1 FTPNLLNDFRIGF
14 SYFPVT
20 EGFSNPTGQNLPQAF
35 GIAGV
40 TDTFLP
46 ALVFSGS
53 GLQPGAIGNNDL
65 VQSFHDTT
73 LQFEDTFT
81 LTRGKHVLHAGFE
94 VYRYIQNDLYP
105 GNAGLAGQFTFNG
118 QFTGN
123 NGSSP
128 GFSAADFL
136 LGLPQDVQQG
146 NGGGGNRYLR
156 NSLIAGFGQDN
167 WRITNNLTLNLGLR
181 YELTTPRY
189 EANDRAVNFNIF
201 TGQPQIAG
209 TNGASRATYES
220 YTGIGNFQP
229 RIGIAWSPDF
239 LRNTVFRG
247 AYGISSFMEA
257 NGVNNLPYQNPPFIQ
272 AHEVS
277 FISSTAL
284 PSSTL
289 DQGFSNFPAAGCTV
303 AALQA
308 LSPLCIQGATLH
320 LTNTSLRPAVDQQWN
335 FSIQHQ
341 FGSHTSFQVG
351 YVGNKIDHMS
361 NIFIFNQKVL
371 NPNGTVS
378 PGPFAQP
385 LINCCGAGNSPTIR
399 FNDSSAIQRYN
410 ALQTTFEQR
419 AFHGL
424 DFKANYTWSKCLNN
438 SLGYFGPFGDEE
450 ALPGTTS
457 QTGFNFFYQNS
468 YNPKGDY
475 GLCIADAKHLFNG
488 YLVYE
493 LPFGHGKLFGG
504 SASDVVNAII
514 GGWTV
519 ATNFTLHSGFAITP
533 LGSDSSSTGSA
544 SPRANCPLGVSKDGS
559 GAIVNLSPVGTPP
572 LFGKQWWNPV
582 SATPGTPGHFGNCG
596 IGSFR
601 GPGLTTADLNVAK
614 RFALTERMNV
624 ELLAQFINVTNTP
637 ILGRPSFF
645 QGSTFG
651 TITSSNPG
659 RQVQFGLKLHY

>member
-1 FTPNLLNDFRIGF
+1 
-14 SYFPVT
+14 
-20 EGFSNPTGQNLPQAF
+20 
-35 GIAGV
+35 
-40 TDTFLP
+40 
-46 ALVFSGS
+46 
-53 GLQPGAIGNNDL
+53 
-65 VQSFHDTT
+65 
-73 LQFEDTFT
+73 
-81 LTRGKHVLHAGFE
+81 
-94 VYRYIQNDLYP
+94 
-105 GNAGLAGQFTFNG
+105 
-118 QFTGN
+118 
-123 NGSSP
+123 
-128 GFSAADFL
+128 
-136 LGLPQDVQQG
+136 
-146 NGGGGNRYLR
+146 
-156 NSLIAGFGQDN
+156 
-167 WRITNNLTLNLGLR
+167 
-181 YELTTPRY
+181 
-189 EANDRAVNFNIF
+189 
-201 TGQPQIAG
+201 
-209 TNGASRATYES
+209 
-220 YTGIGNFQP
+220 
-229 RIGIAWSPDF
+229 
-239 LRNTVFRG
+239 
-247 AYGISSFMEA
+247 
-257 NGVNNLPYQNPPFIQ
+257 
-272 AHEVS
+272 
-277 FISSTAL
+277 
-284 PSSTL
+284 
-289 DQGFSNFPAAGCTV
+289 
-303 AALQA
+303 
-308 LSPLCIQGATLH
+308 
-320 LTNTSLRPAVDQQWN
+320 
-335 FSIQHQ
+335 
-341 FGSHTSFQVG
+341 
-351 YVGNKIDHMS
+351 
-361 NIFIFNQKVL
+361 VL